1 MSEDQPGRD
10 QSTPYSEPVLKVLHC
25 VSVASLGDGK
35 PDGFGAD
42 LEDVRDLLV
51 MRFGMTTEAAEGAI
65 DMAKREG
72 AIEDGDPQP

>member
-1 MSEDQPGRD
+1 
-10 QSTPYSEPVLKVLHC
+10 
-25 VSVASLGDGK
+25 VASLGDGK